1 MKTLTTFLMTLIVL
15 TASTALAAPSEE
27 ELKKRFEARY
37 PEIRELKQKGVIGE
51 TDGGYVEFVKD
62 RDEDAAELVKD
73 ENDDRKALYALIA
86 EKEKTEP
93 EVVAKRNAKRNFERA
108 KDGEYLKEDGKWR
121 KKGEEKK

>member
-1 MKTLTTFLMTLIVL
+1 MKKLTTVLTTLFVL
-15 TASTALAAPSEE
+15 TASTALAAPSEGD
-27 ELKKRFEARY
+27 LKKRFEARY
-37 PEIRELKQKGVIGE
+37 PEIRELKSKGVIGE

-62 RDEDAAELVKD
+62 RDKDAADVVKD

-108 KDGEYLKEDGKWR
+108 KDGEYLKEDGNWR